1 MTKIRTLIADDEK
14 PARRIL
20 RQLVLADE
28 ELELV
33 GEAMDGHQTLEQ
45 IRAHQPRL
53 LLLDVQMPGKTGLDV
68 LSALPPAERPE
79 VVFVTAHD
87 HHALSA
93 FDYHAVDY
101 LVKPFTDARFHRAME
116 RVKGRIHHGNFS
128 AAENALRALSEQ
140 IQRATT
146 SSVATTEP
154 AAPSYENARLAVK
167 ADGELH
173 FVKQRDLRWVESQG
187 DYLNLHLVDRRLLIR
202 MPMKRI
208 EQLLHPAQFVRIHK
222 STIINTAFLDRIV
235 ATSSCTQAARLDDGT
250 TLLIGPAFR
259 RNLDRVKNLAPA

>member
-1 MTKIRTLIADDEK
+1 MNKIPTLIADDEK

-45 IRAHQPRL
+45 IRALRPRL

-68 LSALPPAERPE
+68 LNALPAGERPE

-87 HHALSA
+87 NHALSA

-101 LVKPFTDARFHRAME
+101 LVKPFTDARFHRAID
-116 RVKGRIHHGNFS
+116 RVKHRIQHGNFS
-128 AAENALRALSEQ
+128 AAENALRALATQ
-140 IQRATT
+140 IQQQSTAP
-146 SSVATTEP
+146 AGAEP
-154 AAPSYENARLAVK
+154 MAPSYENARLAVK
-167 ADGELH
+167 VDGELH

-187 DYLNLHLVDRRLLIR
+187 DYINLHLHDRRLMIR
-202 MPMKRI
+202 MPMKRV
-208 EQLLHPAQFVRIHK
+208 EQLLHPTQFVRIHK
-222 STIINTAFLDRIV
+222 STLINIAYLERIV
-235 ATSSCTQAARLDDGT
+235 ATSHCTQAARLDDGT

-259 RNLDRVKNLAPA
+259 RNLDRVKHPAMV

>member
-1 MTKIRTLIADDEK
+1 MNKIPTLIADDEK

-20 RQLVLADE
+20 RQLVLADA

-33 GEAMDGHQTLEQ
+33 GEAMDGHETIEQ
-45 IRAHQPRL
+45 IRALRPRL

-68 LSALPPAERPE
+68 LNALPAGERPE

-87 HHALSA
+87 NHALSA

-101 LVKPFTDARFHRAME
+101 LVKPFTNARFHRAIE
-116 RVKGRIHHGNFS
+116 RVKHRIHHGNFT
-128 AAENALRALSEQ
+128 ATENVLRALAAQLQQQQAAPAS
-140 IQRATT
+140 A
-146 SSVATTEP
+146 TEP
-154 AAPSYENARLAVK
+154 PMPSYENARLAVK
-167 ADGELH
+167 VDGELH

-187 DYLNLHLVDRRLLIR
+187 DYVNLHLHDRRLMVR

-208 EQLLHPAQFVRIHK
+208 VQLLHPTQFVRIHK
-222 STIINTAFLDRIV
+222 STLINVACLERIV
-235 ATSSCTQAARLDDGT
+235 ATSSCTQAVRLDDGT

-259 RNLDRVKNLAPA
+259 RNLDRAKNLLTA

>member
-1 MTKIRTLIADDEK
+1 MTKIPTLIADDEK

-20 RQLVLADE
+20 RQLVLADAD
-28 ELELV
+28 LELV

-45 IRAHQPRL
+45 IRALRPRL

-68 LSALPPAERPE
+68 LNALPAGERPE

-87 HHALSA
+87 NHALSA

-101 LVKPFTDARFHRAME
+101 LVKPFTDARFHRAID
-116 RVKGRIHHGNFS
+116 RVKHRIHHGHFT
-128 AAENALRALSEQ
+128 AAENALRALAAQ
-140 IQRATT
+140 LQQQAAAPAT
-146 SSVATTEP
+146 AEP
-154 AAPSYENARLAVK
+154 ATPSYENARLAVK
-167 ADGELH
+167 VDGELH

-187 DYLNLHLVDRRLLIR
+187 DYLNLHLHERRLMIR
-202 MPMKRI
+202 MPMKRV
-208 EQLLHPAQFVRIHK
+208 EQLLHPTQFVRIHK
-222 STIINTAFLDRIV
+222 STLINLAYLERIV

-259 RNLDRVKNLAPA
+259 RNLDRVKNLASA

>member
-1 MTKIRTLIADDEK
+1 MNKIPTLIADDEK

-28 ELELV
+28 ELEFV

-45 IRAHQPRL
+45 IRALRPRL

-68 LSALPPAERPE
+68 LNALPAGERPE

-87 HHALSA
+87 NHALSA

-101 LVKPFTDARFHRAME
+101 LVKPFTDARFHRAID
-116 RVKGRIHHGNFS
+116 RVKHRIQHGDFS
-128 AAENALRALSEQ
+128 SAENALRALAAQ
-140 IQRATT
+140 IQQQSTAP
-146 SSVATTEP
+146 AGAEP

-167 ADGELH
+167 VDGELH

-187 DYLNLHLVDRRLLIR
+187 DYINLHLLDRRLMIR
-202 MPMKRI
+202 MPMKRV
-208 EQLLHPAQFVRIHK
+208 EQLLHPTQFVRIHK
-222 STIINTAFLDRIV
+222 STLINIAYLDRIV
-235 ATSSCTQAARLDDGT
+235 ATSHCTQAARLDDGT

-259 RNLDRVKNLAPA
+259 RNLDRVKHPAMA